1 MKVLR
6 FLRLPGLQLG
16 RGRLGREAAGWSRL
30 PLAGSMKSPGRLPQP
45 LVPVASIACSALSLH
60 QHRQP
65 LHRDRQLPVIH
76 AILVPRRQ
84 DYHLHRDLKSWP
96 NRTGLTLGALRSI
109 MAPIPGPSS
118 FATFMLNGDTGQ
130 AKAPPRTDNKG
141 RKFFQQ
147 MQPTFSVDVSP
158 STSTL
163 EFLDN
168 FDPTKGAVVRKK
180 AREWVNKNREISSLR
195 LATSKTR
202 SKNAIPRTEDDQK
215 KQLAKWK
222 PPVSAA
228 FSPQAV
234 GANTVDPFGVFPNV
248 GRDFG
253 HIIRYCKLYEDSRSD
268 SL

>member
-1 MKVLR
+1 MSRDYRSVDPIRGYLTD
-6 FLRLPGLQLG
+6 LLQ
-16 RGRLGREAAGWSRL
+16 RN
-30 PLAGSMKSPGRLPQP
+30 RLPQP
-45 LVPVASIACSALSLH
+45 TAAALDTRRFKCLQRAISAPTSPTPAC
-60 QHRQP
+60 
-65 LHRDRQLPVIH
+65 DRQLPVIH

-84 DYHLHRDLKSWP
+84 YYHLHRDLKSWP
-96 NRTGLTLGALRSI
+96 NRTGLTLSALRSI
-109 MAPIPGPSS
+109 MAPIPESSS

-130 AKAPPRTDNKG
+130 AKAPPRTDKKG

>member
-1 MKVLR
+1 
-6 FLRLPGLQLG
+6 
-16 RGRLGREAAGWSRL
+16 
-30 PLAGSMKSPGRLPQP
+30 
-45 LVPVASIACSALSLH
+45 
-60 QHRQP
+60 
-65 LHRDRQLPVIH
+65 
-76 AILVPRRQ
+76 
-84 DYHLHRDLKSWP
+84 
-96 NRTGLTLGALRSI
+96 

-147 MQPTFSVDVSP
+147 MQPTFSVDVSG
-158 STSTL
+158 SISTL

-195 LATSKTR
+195 GPATLKTR
-202 SKNAIPRTEDDQK
+202 SKNVMSRTEDDQK
-215 KQLAKWK
+215 KQLTKWK

-228 FSPQAV
+228 FSPQVV
-234 GANTVDPFGVFPNV
+234 GANTVDPFGVFPNI

-253 HIIRYCKLYEDSRSD
+253 HIMKYCKSYEASHSD
-268 SL
+268 LL